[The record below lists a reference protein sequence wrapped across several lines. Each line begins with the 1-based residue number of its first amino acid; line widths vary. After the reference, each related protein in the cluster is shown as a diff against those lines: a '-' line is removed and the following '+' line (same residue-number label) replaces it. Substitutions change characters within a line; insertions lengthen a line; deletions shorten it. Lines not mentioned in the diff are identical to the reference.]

1 MKVLAAFALILF
13 TLTFAHAQ
21 NEQSPIVEKD
31 IKYKNWTFKDSRTD
45 GNVELRDLIKG
56 KKLAIVIYYAPW
68 CHNWQH
74 DAPIVERLYEKYKDA
89 GLEIV
94 AVSEY
99 DLVFNTK
106 QNLTEFKITFP
117 AVYESQS
124 QDDREKTTHHDYRKS
139 TGDNRKWGSPYY
151 VFLDPSKLEQ
161 KGETLTKHTFVING
175 EMIDT
180 EGEKFIR
187 EHLGLPPATGSGS
200 VSQKEKE
207 KVEVCDPAKPT
218 GPALKKPNK

>member
-1 MKVLAAFALILF
+1 MRTFLAICFALLIPLSI
-13 TLTFAHAQ
+13 AAQ

-31 IKYKNWTFKDSRTD
+31 IKYKNWTFRDSRND
-45 GNVELRDLIKG
+45 ANVDLRDLVKG

-74 DAPIVERLYEKYKDA
+74 DAPMVERLYEKYKDA

-99 DLVFNTK
+99 DLIFNTK
-106 QNLTEFKITFP
+106 QNLAEYKITFP

-139 TGDNRKWGSPYY
+139 TGDDRKWGSPYY
-151 VFLDPSKLEQ
+151 VFLMPSMMEK
-161 KGETLTKHTFVING
+161 KGDTLTKHTFVING
-175 EMIDT
+175 EMIDG
-180 EGEKFIR
+180 EGENFIR
-187 EHLGLPPATGSGS
+187 QHLGLPPLNASGG
-200 VSQKEKE
+200 VSQKEKD
-207 KVEVCDPAKPT
+207 KVDPCDPTKPST
-218 GPALKKPNK
+218 PALKKP